1 MYIIIMTL
9 AKRQP
14 MLYLLNYY
22 IKEGQAHIDNN
33 FCYMFDSN
41 KWKGLNLLQIG
52 PDFCEMNVRGQ
63 QDDCEMALR

>member
-41 KWKGLNLLQIG
+41 KWKGLNL
-52 PDFCEMNVRGQ
+52 F
-63 QDDCEMALR
+63 